1 MKLFRKILIYM
12 LSLVLVVTPV
22 FLSYSQTVYAAQA
35 AEIIDGVK
43 KALRVLSFMLS
54 STGTVVSTER
64 VQNFYETYKERI
76 DTILTGGVTV
86 TEKGEYICSGA
97 SVEEIRALFDEY
109 LSSTPEILDV
119 VWMPVI
125 SSDKISANFFN
136 TVSGYQKI
144 RSWADDTPLGIIS
157 GNMYRV
163 ENESDGD
170 CRESGGRYYQR
181 LVTVQSLDNIVFL
194 YQTVDPWSSFVELS
208 KYWTSIFGTN
218 PSTSVGSVRRL
229 LFYTSDGVNSTCDD
243 FVFHAM
249 TLVDNDVYSVSSN
262 SALTFCT
269 NYSLYY
275 PYTPVLLQ
283 PYGSSSS
290 PFGIMFRGCNTDAPA
305 YVPVFKN
312 INAYRSWITGQ
323 GNYYKFDSGYTGGD
337 ITINPDADYSQ
348 ITNAI
353 QNAMQQAVQS
363 GKNMTDALSDMQKA
377 FTTALNKLNG
387 TLEDIEDNTNAA
399 NEWLEKIYNKLVEVY
414 GEDAADTWLE
424 MNENLDR
431 IYEKLNEI
439 YSEDESAAF
448 NILIDS
454 VRGTRNLLL
463 LFYDRNHDDI
473 EHFEL
478 VFEAVLSG
486 VVGKLEESNTWLEKI
501 YNRVDDIYGKVKAI
515 LFVDT
520 VDAAFDIFSKV
531 WDSITE
537 WIENKYE
544 VLGIMTEAAQVG
556 NVMKTKFPFSIP
568 WDVYAILMMFDAPA
582 KPPVISLHWE
592 MPFLGED
599 YAFDYEY
606 TMDEQMWINLSAV
619 CRFFLI
625 VSYDITLIHL
635 TQKLYAAGLF
645 DIPSIGRKK
654 R

>member
-12 LSLVLVVTPV
+12 LSFILVAVPV
-22 FLSYSQTVYAAQA
+22 FLSYSHTVYAAQA

-64 VQNFYETYKERI
+64 VQDFYDTYKERI

-97 SVEEIRALFDEY
+97 SVEEIRTLFDEY
-109 LSSTPEILDV
+109 LSSTPEVLDV
-119 VWMPVI
+119 VWVPVI
-125 SSDKISANFFN
+125 TEKNLKASWFSCTESYYKAMSIFTQDNAPSLIGMY
-136 TVSGYQKI
+136 TSGYK
-144 RSWADDTPLGIIS
+144 SGFDDYIYSSNGVNYRAVSYVDLS
-157 GNMYRV
+157 NANMYI
-163 ENESDGD
+163 NGTFDDAFLNGLS
-170 CRESGGRYYQR
+170 
-181 LVTVQSLDNIVFL
+181 LVT
-194 YQTVDPWSSFVELS
+194 SSFGNDSTTALWNYAYFVDANGISVTPSWNYIGASDDLS
-208 KYWTSIFGTN
+208 HKAAGRCTFNPFFHGTLSPTN
-218 PSTSVGSVRRL
+218 GWCN
-229 LFYTSDGVNSTCDD
+229 YIY
-243 FVFHAM
+243 
-249 TLVDNDVYSVSSN
+249 LVASSN
-262 SALTFCT
+262 GG
-269 NYSLYY
+269 
-275 PYTPVLLQ
+275 VH
-283 PYGSSSS
+283 
-290 PFGIMFRGCNTDAPA
+290 
-305 YVPVFKN
+305 YVPVFSTA
-312 INAYRSWITGQ
+312 NAYKNWITGQ
-323 GNYYKFDSGYTGGD
+323 GNYYKFDSGYAGGD

-348 ITNAI
+348 ITDAI

-377 FTTALNKLNG
+377 LTTALNKLNG
-387 TLEDIEDNTNAA
+387 TFGDIEDNTNAA

-501 YNRVDDIYGKVKAI
+501 YNRVDDIYDKVKAI

-582 KPPVISLHWE
+582 KPPIISLHWE

-606 TMDEQMWINLSAV
+606 VMDEQMWINLSAV

-625 VSYDITLIHL
+625 ISYDITLIHL

-645 DIPSIGRKK
+645 DVPAIGRRK